1 MSKLIKKPFISFQKG
16 GYITKTRNNSYYTSE
31 QQQNAVNKGYD
42 FINNWYNQRKATG
55 RFDDQLTDDQMNF
68 QKDKAANTK
77 VFFSNMGNSG
87 GNASSNIN
95 PVTNKPIGIMRLNSE
110 PTQSQWGFNYNNDQD
125 LVTNAVHEWTHLL
138 NNRVVSP
145 GLPFNQAKVSPAIQ
159 KVSEITGQP
168 LVETNKGD
176 YLNNANETYSRL
188 MQMRH
193 AMKANPNQTY
203 TLDQLKSY
211 LQKFALPA
219 NETGVRLMNEVADNS
234 NYNKSSNLDFNK
246 TLLSK
251 QGSKLIP
258 KYVSNKK

>member
-1 MSKLIKKPFISFQKG
+1 MKLIKKHQDG
-16 GYITKTRNNSYYTSE
+16 GFFVKTKTDGLYSPETQKS
-31 QQQNAVNKGYD
+31 AVEAGYNWV
-42 FINNWYNQRKATG
+42 NNWYKQRRQTG
-55 RFDDQLTDDQMNF
+55 NFNDQLTDEQMNF

-95 PVTNKPIGIMRLNSE
+95 PVTNKPIGVMRLNSE
-110 PTQSQWGFNYNNDQD
+110 YTQPQWGIDWNNDEN
-125 LVTNAVHEWTHLL
+125 LVTNAIHEWTHLL
-138 NNRVVSP
+138 NNKVVYP
-145 GLPFNQAKVSPAIQ
+145 GLPSSQAKVSPAIQ

-203 TLDQLKSY
+203 TLDQLKPY

-246 TLLSK
+246 ALLSK
-251 QGSKLIP
+251 KGSKLIS
-258 KYVSNKK
+258 KYASNKK